1 MNYKKTTE
9 NIIDLI
15 KKMKSRKEIQTYFRS
30 GLDLAQKNQ
39 ISYKSWSKDLDKFI
53 NELEEED
60 RINKLLK
67 SYGVTKIDKRFE
79 SKTIVLLTM
88 FLAAL
93 NEKEQLED
101 QLNQVT
107 DSYDEVLALITHEFK
122 NILTSIHGYNM
133 MLEKHLSKEKDK
145 AEYNKLMSSDRLTR
159 QLFDM
164 VDSLLKMSL
173 GEKGLLEPEYKL
185 IDFVQ
190 NILHPVIADIDDQ
203 LKKKK
208 MTISTNMITDNSIL
222 ECDENLIDIVMR
234 NLLINAVK
242 YGEPGTEIAVKISY
256 NEGKFFVAV
265 KNKCKHIPK
274 DFCNEIFQ
282 KFKSKKIG
290 SVKGGTGIGLYNVKN
305 ILRLHQ
311 GDISCKISS
320 NREIEFSFDLPRRVV

>member
-1 MNYKKTTE
+1 
-9 NIIDLI
+9 
-15 KKMKSRKEIQTYFRS
+15 
-30 GLDLAQKNQ
+30 
-39 ISYKSWSKDLDKFI
+39 
-53 NELEEED
+53 
-60 RINKLLK
+60 
-67 SYGVTKIDKRFE
+67 
-79 SKTIVLLTM
+79 
-88 FLAAL
+88 
-93 NEKEQLED
+93 
-101 QLNQVT
+101 
-107 DSYDEVLALITHEFK
+107 
-122 NILTSIHGYNM
+122 
-133 MLEKHLSKEKDK
+133 MLEKHLSKEKDN
-145 AEYNKLMSSDRLTR
+145 AGYNTLMSSDRLTR

-190 NILHPVIADIDDQ
+190 DILHPVIADLDDQ

-208 MTISTNMITDNSIL
+208 MTISTNKITDNSIL

-242 YGEPGTEIAVKISY
+242 YGEPGTEISVKISHK
-256 NEGKFFVAV
+256 ERKFFVSV
-265 KNKCKHIPK
+265 MNSCKHIPK
-274 DFCNEIFQ
+274 DFCKEIFQ

-311 GDISCKISS
+311 GDISCQISS